1 MIMLKK
7 LRHYA
12 DTVAAVAGAFAVAL
26 AIFFAA
32 RETAVPEKNPLEGGK
47 YVIALDFGHFK
58 IKSDILYAGLC
69 YEMIKDFTAEN
80 GCEASITSYTSRAC
94 GIDSLRSRTVDIVLM
109 PLSDSIRHRSHIDS
123 VAFSRKV
130 RNGFRWVVR
139 QEDKN
144 LLPTINSWLKDYTNR
159 DSFDGMLER
168 FRFMPSSSRPPK
180 EFKEQKRL
188 SPYDEII
195 KFRADSIGWDWRL
208 LAAVIYTE
216 SKFAINVASPAGA
229 KGLMQIMPLTAKV
242 YNVENPLDPSE
253 NIRAGAS
260 YLGRLDKTFRKVPPE
275 DRIRYVLAAYNA
287 GESRILSRM
296 KEEKPESNKDTAGKA
311 SETDPAETE
320 DAAVAAVAT
329 NKTETEDV
337 VATTDVADSADAVG
351 KDDGVDSADG
361 VADTEQAQET
371 VQDGG
376 NLSAGDAEQTE
387 TGSETG
393 TDFIYSAETW
403 LENAYIY
410 VGKVLRVYNDFCRIC
425 PE

>member
-12 DTVAAVAGAFAVAL
+12 DTIAAVAGAFAVAL

-32 RETAVPEKNPLEGGK
+32 RETAIPEKNPLEGGK

-94 GIDSLRSRTVDIVLM
+94 GIDSLRRRTADIVLM

-130 RNGFRWVVR
+130 RNEFRWVVR
-139 QEDKN
+139 QEDRN
-144 LLPTINSWLKDYTNR
+144 LLPAINSWLRDYTNR

-180 EFKEQKRL
+180 EFSEQKRL
-188 SPYDEII
+188 SPYDDII

-242 YNVENPLDPSE
+242 YDVENPLDPAE

-260 YLGRLDKTFRKVPPE
+260 YLGRLDRTFRKVPPE
-275 DRIRYVLAAYNA
+275 DRTRYVLAAYNA
-287 GESRILSRM
+287 GESRILNRL
-296 KEEKPESNKDTAGKA
+296 KALEENMQTEETTGQEVEESLENGPE
-311 SETDPAETE
+311 ETDGLDAE
-320 DAAVAAVAT
+320 
-329 NKTETEDV
+329 ET
-337 VATTDVADSADAVG
+337 A
-351 KDDGVDSADG
+351 VDS
-361 VADTEQAQET
+361 TE
-371 VQDGG
+371 VWM
-376 NLSAGDAEQTE
+376 S
-387 TGSETG
+387 
-393 TDFIYSAETW
+393 
-403 LENAYIY
+403 NASIY
-410 VGKVLRVYNDFCRIC
+410 VDKVMKVYDDFCRIC
-425 PE
+425 PR

>member
-123 VAFSRKV
+123 VTFSRKV
-130 RNGFRWVVR
+130 RNEFRWVVR

-296 KEEKPESNKDTAGKA
+296 RALEEDSPAEETAGQEVDETEESGPAEKNDGEEVEESEVHGA
-311 SETDPAETE
+311 EDIGGQEVAENGENGPEETD
-320 DAAVAAVAT
+320 
-329 NKTETEDV
+329 
-337 VATTDVADSADAVG
+337 G
-351 KDDGVDSADG
+351 
-361 VADTEQAQET
+361 
-371 VQDGG
+371 
-376 NLSAGDAEQTE
+376 LDAEENSEDSTE
-387 TGSETG
+387 VWM
-393 TDFIYSAETW
+393 A
-403 LENAYIY
+403 NASIY
-410 VGKVLRVYNDFCRIC
+410 VDKVMKVYNDFCRIC